1 MAEEWIRAPKYVGR
15 RTDPCLKGNGYR
27 CISYMRNMGS
37 EEKQISDRV
46 IFKAMF
52 TGKKSSDLEKYLLLK
67 YHKGENMGNSKTLIR
82 ICPPPPLPNM
92 ILTTSGSWTI
102 RCIQFKSN
110 LCVSHNWEFVIMLQV

>member
-46 IFKAMF
+46 KAMF
-52 TGKKSSDLEKYLLLK
+52 TWEKK
-67 YHKGENMGNSKTLIR
+67 
-82 ICPPPPLPNM
+82 
-92 ILTTSGSWTI
+92 
-102 RCIQFKSN
+102 
-110 LCVSHNWEFVIMLQV
+110 V